1 MKTRI
6 KGSFLL
12 HLVLVVLALWLVPHQ
27 NVYAGSTTYYSKLT
41 VSAQTGAGKVYILE
55 TPDATTGP
63 VTQTFSTGTQNE
75 VKDYY
80 ILAVPEVGW
89 KFIKW
94 KTNFADFTDEYAN
107 PTVCEML
114 PQSTDQENPTLYT
127 AEALF
132 EEIQSNLTISAGEHG
147 SVDQTEAVVGVMNGV
162 NVTVTPDEGYSVE
175 SWELIHA
182 VVKEN
187 EDGTYLITS
196 DGSGADASAK
206 VLFSTSSYKVRFH
219 GNGSTEG
226 SMEDMDFL
234 YVDEKPLTAN
244 AYKRAYTLTFEV
256 DGGEALDP
264 YTYNYTY
271 LGWATE
277 AEGEKVYDDEQVVKA
292 LTEEDEAIV
301 NLYAVWQEEPYQLP
315 LPTKEGQ
322 TFRGWKDSAGN
333 LVGMN
338 GEDYLPTADITLT
351 ATWRDADKTDD
362 AITWVTPIPDM
373 KVGESLDIAGYVTVQ
388 SGKTITYTSD
398 NPEVISIEGTL
409 LTANGAGTV
418 TITAATEV
426 GDGYFAISATQT
438 VTVSKRKVKIV
449 WDQTLGVMTD
459 RQAEPVIL
467 TAKVIDENGEETPFL
482 PQYSTSDPNIATVG
496 ADGVVIPGQSGGTI
510 DITAT
515 YEDDDFV
522 AEESVT
528 KSITIIA
535 YKVLP
540 WTGETAK
547 ASQFYLRNKTLG
559 TFIQTNSTALTANS
573 ANAGLFTLA
582 GNGTYTIKN
591 SDNRY
596 ITITSSRSIFGTT
609 YSLQVNA
616 NSGNAMTFAAI
627 GDAYLISNTRY
638 LYANGTT
645 LAINS
650 NSNTDAQWQLI
661 SPAQMTYRSNAEKAV
676 ENYLYDETKYWNVV
690 PDAMLNAMAEA
701 LKAKEGFEAANTT
714 LVAMMKACDDYL
726 AALETIDNF
735 EATYAEHTPDT
746 ETPVADIADAR
757 AALST
762 ATNSEDV
769 VTALALIRQYVT
781 VEVEKQV
788 EKLPMS
794 GSGKIIGKVLC
805 GEEEVEVPVFYAT
818 NDATVL
824 TVDASGV
831 VSPVAEAPAGATATI
846 TLSTETTANYYA
858 AMPLVSEEIVLI
870 DLPVLSNYTVGTY
883 KTGTY
888 EEVLLDRTLKAGYNS
903 IALPLDVE
911 DLSVLNA
918 DWAAQLSLVTYNA
931 QDGYSLYFK
940 KVETMTANEPY
951 ILHVTEDIEMPI
963 FHDVTLLAA
972 ESKTVSATTGSDLTE
987 GSYRDWEMV
996 SNYTPEFDMQGHYGV
1011 VNSQSAI
1018 LRGGAGSTL
1027 SAFTAYFKFVR
1038 PIPEPEPE
1046 PTPEPEPETESPRRV
1061 ILHYLDAEEMD
1072 AFLTGLDEILTNTDD
1087 TTVIYDL
1094 SGRRMSTPRQ
1104 GVIIKDGRK
1113 TWNR

>member
-12 HLVLVVLALWLVPHQ
+12 HFVLVVLALWLVPHQ

-55 TPDATTGP
+55 TPDATSGP

-89 KFIKW
+89 KFTKW
-94 KTNFADFTDEYAN
+94 KTNSSQFTDEYAN

-175 SWELIHA
+175 SWELSHA
-182 VVKEN
+182 IVNQN

-196 DGSGADASAK
+196 DGSGEDATAK

-264 YTYNYTY
+264 YTYSYTY

-322 TFRGWKDSAGN
+322 VFRGWKDSAGN

-351 ATWRDADKTDD
+351 AIWRDADKTDD
-362 AITWVTPIPDM
+362 AITWVTPIPNM

-409 LTANGAGTV
+409 LTANGAGSV
-418 TITAATEV
+418 TITAATED
-426 GDGYFAISATQT
+426 GDGYFAISATQE

-522 AEESVT
+522 AEEPVT

-559 TFIQTNSTALTANS
+559 TFIQTNSTTLTS
-573 ANAGLFTLA
+573 DPDNAGLFTLD
-582 GNGTYTIKN
+582 GSGTSYRLKN
-591 SDNRY
+591 SNNRY
-596 ITITSSRSIFGTT
+596 ITFSSSWGGSLNVNNTSSTALTFT
-609 YSLQVNA
+609 A
-616 NSGNAMTFAAI
+616 N
-627 GDAYLISNTRY
+627 GDAYRISNGHY
-638 LYANGTT
+638 LYANNTT
-645 LAINS
+645 LTKGNS
-650 NSNTDAQWQLI
+650 ANNANGLWQLI
-661 SPAQMTYRSNAEKAV
+661 SPAQMEYRSNAETAV
-676 ENYLYDETKYWNVV
+676 EHYLYDETRYWNVV
-690 PDAMLNAMAEA
+690 PDALLNTMAEA
-701 LKAKEGFEAANTT
+701 LKAEEGYEAANAT
-714 LVAMMKACDDYL
+714 LVAMMKACDDCL
-726 AALETIDNF
+726 AAIATINTFDELYHHYTSDF
-735 EATYAEHTPDT
+735 VTPQK
-746 ETPVADIADAR
+746 DIAAAR
-757 AALST
+757 AALDA
-762 ATNSEDV
+762 ATNSEEIAA
-769 VTALALIRQYVT
+769 ALTLLRKFVKIEIV
-781 VEVEKQV
+781 KQV
-788 EKLPMS
+788 VKLPMS

-805 GEEEVEVPVFYAT
+805 EEEEVEVPILYT
-818 NDATVL
+818 TDNPGVL
-824 TVDASGV
+824 TVDTNGL
-831 VSPVAEAPAGATATI
+831 VSPVEMASEGATATI
-846 TLSTETTANYYA
+846 TLTTETNETYYA
-858 AMPLVSEEIVLI
+858 AKEVVSEEIVLV
-870 DLPVLSNYTVGTY
+870 DLPVLSNYTAATY
-883 KTGTY
+883 TPGSY

-951 ILHVTEDIEMPI
+951 ILHVTEDIEMPT

-1072 AFLTGLDEILTNTDD
+1072 AFLTSLDATLTENGD

-1094 SGRRMSTPRQ
+1094 SGRRMSAPRQ